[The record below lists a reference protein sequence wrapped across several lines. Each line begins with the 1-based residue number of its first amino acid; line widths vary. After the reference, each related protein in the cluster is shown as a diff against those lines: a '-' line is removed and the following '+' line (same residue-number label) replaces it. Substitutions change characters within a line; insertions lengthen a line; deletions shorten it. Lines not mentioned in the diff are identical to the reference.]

1 MLSDKANNDQR
12 SPVACSRVTNG
23 KRLRLFGDGRSAGAR
38 RYRDLIMAFGDEAGG
53 FDRLNASGQ
62 QMVRRLAQVSVEL
75 ELLEATRADGG
86 DIDPIAYCT
95 LVNSQRRLLSDL
107 ERLKAATSAPAPSLS
122 DYVKDRVA

>member
-1 MLSDKANNDQR
+1 
-12 SPVACSRVTNG
+12 
-23 KRLRLFGDGRSAGAR
+23 
-38 RYRDLIMAFGDEAGG
+38 MAFGDEAGG

-107 ERLKAATSAPAPSLS
+107 ERLKASSSEQAPSLS